1 MGNLSRYDGGLFL
14 AASVAERVACQAAQA
29 ATVAYQMPGLACT
42 PSVQRYKL
50 LHILRKAARRCPYAM
65 FSLGTILAEEATTA
79 ARDKLTTSLFQKA
92 ANIGLSR
99 LKNPEDPCHA
109 APDREYFLRDIVSR
123 CITNIGGRMANRG
136 NPAEAVP
143 LFRQAI
149 TLFPENANAHV
160 CLGQMGINRS
170 GLTEVTAMEAL
181 QAWKTATTL
190 VDYCK
195 HSTRGRCACRCN
207 VVSIGENIRSLY
219 GEKQATY
226 WLTKRYARMSG
237 YKEGTEFSPVASTPR
252 DIAKLGMAPWSEAA
266 VSASEALS
274 SLEARFGRNVPIEVK
289 VTLAATILA
298 SLSVLD
304 DRDVGD
310 AAMIKRAKDRITT
323 EPLAP
328 FIGDDEWEN
337 VAPPR
342 TNFLGERE
350 TIIET
355 METALFAVRLI
366 LADAPDLDPEE
377 AIMAFLFHLD
387 SRFRDGVTTMVIQK
401 IENDWKPDSL
411 VYVPAFYIGDP
422 AELGVEP
429 WRGHSQD

>member
-1 MGNLSRYDGGLFL
+1 
-14 AASVAERVACQAAQA
+14 
-29 ATVAYQMPGLACT
+29 
-42 PSVQRYKL
+42 
-50 LHILRKAARRCPYAM
+50 
-65 FSLGTILAEEATTA
+65 
-79 ARDKLTTSLFQKA
+79 
-92 ANIGLSR
+92 
-99 LKNPEDPCHA
+99 
-109 APDREYFLRDIVSR
+109 
-123 CITNIGGRMANRG
+123 MANRG

-149 TLFPENANAHV
+149 MLFPENANAHV

-195 HSTRGRCACRCN
+195 HSRSGRCACRCN
-207 VVSIGENIRSLY
+207 VVSIGENVRSLY

-226 WLTKRYARMSG
+226 WLTKRYARMSR
-237 YKEGTEFSPVASTPR
+237 YKDGTEFSPIASTPR
-252 DIAKLGMAPWSEAA
+252 DMAKLGMTPWSEAA

-304 DRDVGD
+304 ERDVGD
-310 AAMIKRAKDRITT
+310 VAMIKRAKDRIAT
-323 EPLAP
+323 EPLFP

-342 TNFLGERE
+342 TRFLGERE
-350 TIIET
+350 TIVET
-355 METALFAVRLI
+355 METSLFAVRLI
-366 LADAPDLDPEE
+366 LADAPEIDPEE

-387 SRFRDGVTTMVIQK
+387 SRFRDGVTTMVIEK

-411 VYVPAFYIGDP
+411 IYVPAFYIGDP
-422 AELGVEP
+422 AELGVER
-429 WRGHSQD
+429 WRDQPPS